1 MGMVATGRNRCA
13 VVSEMEFAIDFGK
26 SENIEA
32 VSIEARRQII
42 GRKQINSR
50 GKTCF
55 STNFQQA
62 LDDFQRSKHAN
73 RVSVGCHCL
82 SAPPF
87 ASNLSK
93 GCNTKN
99 ARAAS
104 VLHSF

>member
-13 VVSEMEFAIDFGK
+13 VVPEMEFAFDFGK

-32 VSIEARRQII
+32 VSVKARRQII

-50 GKTCF
+50 SITCF

-73 RVSVGCHCL
+73 RVSVGCHFVV
-82 SAPPF
+82 SA
-87 ASNLSK
+87 
-93 GCNTKN
+93 
-99 ARAAS
+99 
-104 VLHSF
+104 SFRVQLIQGLQ